1 MNKIT
6 LTLLGLCLT
15 VFCFGQTSENEK
27 LIELGKAYKNFM
39 FRNEPPK
46 EFVKNL
52 QINSSGNIKMTIDF
66 ISQTITTDNELLKQQ
81 YLTLPDNQTLKDI
94 YIVHSISQNIRQE
107 NQIDNNKL
115 IDSLKTADIPKNE
128 LVVCYYS
135 ILFAAVGNK
144 IQPFNF
150 SKVDFKLNDYNLSND
165 TEKGIFY
172 LECMEYCGKTIWGYM
187 NIAKPVNTEKAYNN
201 IKRFPKFN
209 GLKYYQ
215 FTDLNFPDFEMLIV
229 QNKSKQSFKGYYI
242 NKLYD
247 VLLSHLICLNKEGAN
262 EKDFNDLLLG
272 SVLKDNN
279 LYKYSKRK
287 EALESIFKVQKQE

>member
-6 LTLLGLCLT
+6 LTLFGLCLT
-15 VFCFGQTSENEK
+15 AFCFGQTSENEK
-27 LIELGKAYKNFM
+27 LIEFGKAYKNFM

-66 ISQTITTDNELLKQQ
+66 ITQTITTDNELLKQQ

-94 YIVHSISQNIRQE
+94 YIVHSISQNIRHE

-115 IDSLKTADIPKNE
+115 IDSLKTAYIPKNE
-128 LVVCYYS
+128 LVVSYYS

-201 IKRFPKFN
+201 IKRFPKFK
-209 GLKYYQ
+209 GLKYFQ
-215 FTDLNFPDFEMLIV
+215 FTDLNFPDFEMPIV
-229 QNKSKQSFKGYYI
+229 QDKGKQSFKGYYI

-247 VLLSHLICLNKEGAN
+247 ILLSHLICLNKEGAN

-272 SVLKDNN
+272 SILKDNN

>member
-6 LTLLGLCLT
+6 LTLFGLCLT
-15 VFCFGQTSENEK
+15 AFCFGQTSENEK

-66 ISQTITTDNELLKQQ
+66 ITQTITTDNELLKQQ

-94 YIVHSISQNIRQE
+94 YIVHSISQNIRHE

-115 IDSLKTADIPKNE
+115 IDSLKTAYIPKNE
-128 LVVCYYS
+128 LVVSYYS

-201 IKRFPKFN
+201 IKRFPKFK
-209 GLKYYQ
+209 GLKYFQ
-215 FTDLNFPDFEMLIV
+215 FTDLNFPDFEMPIV
-229 QNKSKQSFKGYYI
+229 QDKGKQSFKGYYI

-247 VLLSHLICLNKEGAN
+247 ILLSHLICLNKEGAN

-272 SVLKDNN
+272 SILKDNN